1 MTADVQ
7 ALTTLTEG
15 MVIPF
20 GGDRFTT
27 VGHDLAAA
35 FAPGDA
41 LYVVQEAGALLHV
54 PARVRAAVTAQV
66 DAAVDASRVMRTL
79 APSAIAA
86 FFDSFADHL
95 ERAWE
100 AIQVANDE
108 DVRAAHQRGRSTTRL
123 VVTDR
128 VRDDMAAG
136 LRGWARRLE
145 EEGSDALSRRVDVI
159 DHDSWSVE
167 TLTAPLGVI
176 AFVFEGR
183 PNVLAD
189 AAGVLASGNTAV
201 LRIGGDALGTA
212 RAIRDLAMV
221 PALEESGLPEGALG
235 VVPVRDRSA
244 GWALFSDPRLAL
256 AVTRGSGRAVQQLSA
271 VARQAGV
278 PVSAHGTGGAWIV
291 ADASADA
298 QRLRAVV
305 RHSLDR
311 KVCNTLNVVVLPAQ
325 SAARWVPV
333 VLDAADEAAGTR
345 GGVARIHV
353 ARGSEG
359 FVDPAEFERRIGVHR
374 AEGVVDEPRASL
386 LETEDLGREWE
397 WEDTPEISLLVV
409 DDLDAAIDA
418 FNRWSPQFVA
428 SLVAEDDAAHERF
441 LARTNAPFVGDGFTR
456 WVDGQY
462 ALDQP
467 ELGLSNWERGRLLA
481 RGGVLT
487 GADLTTRRL
496 LAHTPDAEQ
505 HR

>member
-1 MTADVQ
+1 MTEHID
-7 ALTTLTEG
+7 ALTSLSEG
-15 MVIPF
+15 ALIPF

-41 LYVVQEAGALLHV
+41 LYVVQETGALLHV
-54 PARVRAAVTAQV
+54 PAHVRAAVREQV
-66 DAAVDASRVMRTL
+66 DAAVTAFDTMRTL
-79 APSAIAA
+79 APASIAA
-86 FFDSFADHL
+86 FFRSFADHL
-95 ERAWE
+95 LAQWG
-100 AIQVANDE
+100 AIQGANDD
-108 DVRAAHQRGRSTTRL
+108 DVRHARSRGRSTTRL
-123 VVTDR
+123 EVSDR
-128 VRDDMAAG
+128 VRDEMAAG
-136 LRGWARRLE
+136 LRGWAARLD
-145 EEGSDALSRRVDVI
+145 EGGAGTLSRGLSTL
-159 DHDSWSVE
+159 DHDTWSVE

-212 RAIRDLAMV
+212 AAIRDLAML
-221 PALEESGLPEGALG
+221 PALRDAGLPEGALA

-278 PVSAHGTGGAWIV
+278 PVSAHGTGGAWILADDT
-291 ADASADA
+291 ADAT
-298 QRLRAVV
+298 RLRAVV
-305 RHSLDR
+305 THSLDR
-311 KVCNTLNVVVLPAQ
+311 KVCNTVNVVVVPA
-325 SAARWVPV
+325 SRAAELVPV
-333 VLDAADEAAGTR
+333 VLDGADAAAAVR

-359 FVDPAEFERRIGVHR
+359 FVESAEFERRIGVTR
-374 AEGVVDEPRASL
+374 AQGVVDEPRASL
-386 LETEDLGREWE
+386 LEAGDLGREWE
-397 WEDTPEISLLVV
+397 WEDTPELTLLVV
-409 DDLDAAIDA
+409 DDLDAGIDA
-418 FNRWSPQFVA
+418 FNAHSPQFVA
-428 SLVAEDDAAHERF
+428 SLVSGDEAARARF
-441 LARTNAPFVGDGFTR
+441 VARTNAPFVGDGFTR

-496 LAHTPDAEQ
+496 VAHTPDADQ